1 MVISLICLINLA
13 AMWFYTCRYMYYK
26 AMFFDRSSTTHVAFF
41 TIISNAIIFLYRNY
55 LVILVGVNFCGLI
68 LVKLLVVLILWFTF
82 KYL

>member
-41 TIISNAIIFLYRNY
+41 IIISNAIIFLYRNY

-68 LVKLLVVLILWFTF
+68 LVKLLVVLILWFNF

>member
-13 AMWFYTCRYMYYK
+13 AMWFYTCTGRYMYYK

-41 TIISNAIIFLYRNY
+41 IIISNAIIFLYRNY

-68 LVKLLVVLILWFTF
+68 LVKL
-82 KYL
+82 

>member
-13 AMWFYTCRYMYYK
+13 AMWFYTCRYYK

-41 TIISNAIIFLYRNY
+41 IIISNAIIFLYRNY

-68 LVKLLVVLILWFTF
+68 LVKL
-82 KYL
+82 